1 MSKKVPP
8 RVLFEFESDAVDE
21 EVNAETGEMNQN
33 FIYDGSEGEDE
44 QEETIE
50 DRMPAFVEKP
60 KILREDIFD
69 LPSLVEKEALVS
81 DSEEEPV
88 HINRPKALKKLKV
101 AKQEK
106 IKKPRKPMTEEHKA
120 KLGKAREKALIV
132 RRRLAEERKQMK
144 AIDTETTQ
152 LNKQKK
158 VNQFNQLKE
167 EVTGEPHAQAK
178 PAPSTPSMTKKDL
191 EEAQFEAIVRYE
203 TLRKARKEEK
213 RKQQAIDKTKEELM
227 KKIQP
232 KKGYAYR
239 DGSNRW
245 DMCY

>member
-21 EVNAETGEMNQN
+21 EVNEETGVNQN
-33 FIYDGSEGEDE
+33 FVYDGSEDE
-44 QEETIE
+44 HEETIE

-69 LPSLVEKEALVS
+69 LPSTATLKGVMPDKIKDDLLI
-81 DSEEEPV
+81 EETT
-88 HINRPKALKKLKV
+88 KKLK
-101 AKQEK
+101 AEK

-132 RRRLAEERKQMK
+132 RRQLAEERKQMK

-178 PAPSTPSMTKKDL
+178 PSMPSMTKKDL
-191 EEAQFEAIVRYE
+191 EEAQYEAIVRYE